1 MNTHSPFLCFFH
13 LFITH
18 PFLIIF
24 FVHLSLLHASFFLLF
39 LLWLP
44 SFLTSFIH
52 SFFHSFLPSF
62 LFFFLPCFLPFFF
75 GFLPYF
81 LAFFC
86 IRFSILSS
94 SLIPISH
101 YLFSVYPSPHSRKDV
116 LRSLSAPHEGDDELI
131 FPIAL
136 RPDYMNNSLPT
147 GKIDL
152 HSLSSYYLLLDDFYL
167 YLFLSLSICLFISFF
182 LGLFI

>member
-1 MNTHSPFLCFFH
+1 MPLSFFYSFFGFL
-13 LFITH
+13 
-18 PFLIIF
+18 P
-24 FVHLSLLHASFFLLF
+24 SLLLSFI
-39 LLWLP
+39 P
-44 SFLTSFIH
+44 SFIH
-52 SFFHSFLPSF
+52 SFLPSSFSSYPASFLSSLASFLTSLLSFVFVF
-62 LFFFLPCFLPFFF
+62 LFFLLPS
-75 GFLPYF
+75 Y
-81 LAFFC
+81 
-86 IRFSILSS
+86 LSPT
-94 SLIPISH
+94 I
-101 YLFSVYPSPHSRKDV
+101 YFSVYPSPHSRKDV